1 MIVTDDAG
9 LRRILETHKV
19 IAMVGLSQKE
29 DRPSNIVA
37 RYLIARG
44 YTVIPVNPAQTEI
57 LGQRCYASLKDIPV
71 KVDMVDVFR
80 KSADVPPFAADAI
93 AIGAKS
99 LWLQIGIINEDA
111 AAKASAA
118 GLDVVM
124 DRCPKIE
131 YARLHAELGWG
142 GVVSNLISS
151 RRRRL

>member
-1 MIVTDDAG
+1 MIINDDAG

-37 RYLIARG
+37 RYLMARG
-44 YTVIPVNPAQTEI
+44 YTVIPVNPGQDEI

-99 LWLQIGIINEDA
+99 LWMQIGIINADA
-111 AAKASAA
+111 AAIASAA

-131 YARLHAELGWG
+131 YARLLA
-142 GVVSNLISS
+142 
-151 RRRRL
+151 

>member
-1 MIVTDDAG
+1 MIINDDAG
-9 LRRILETHKV
+9 ISRILENHKL
-19 IAMVGLSQKE
+19 IAMVGLSPKE

-37 RYLIARG
+37 RYLMARG
-44 YTVIPVNPAQTEI
+44 YTVIPVNPGQSEI

-80 KSADVPPFAADAI
+80 NAADVPPIAADAI

-99 LWLQIGIINEDA
+99 LWLQLDVINQEAAEA
-111 AAKASAA
+111 AATA

-131 YARLHAELGWG
+131 YARLFD
-142 GVVSNLISS
+142 
-151 RRRRL
+151 